1 MSVVTPRV
9 SQPKGVGRQLAARC
23 HAPVRGPLDRCNAR
37 FPDPVY
43 GPGAIEARCAPARD
57 SENGTWVWRPR
68 LTPRRHVTH
77 VAPRLGHA
85 ND

>member
-1 MSVVTPRV
+1 MGVVTPRV
-9 SQPKGVGRQLAARC
+9 SQPKGLAGDSQQGVM
-23 HAPVRGPLDRCNAR
+23 HLPEDRETVATPTR
-37 FPDPVY
+37 ADPVY
-43 GPGAIEARCAPARD
+43 GPEAIEARCAPARD